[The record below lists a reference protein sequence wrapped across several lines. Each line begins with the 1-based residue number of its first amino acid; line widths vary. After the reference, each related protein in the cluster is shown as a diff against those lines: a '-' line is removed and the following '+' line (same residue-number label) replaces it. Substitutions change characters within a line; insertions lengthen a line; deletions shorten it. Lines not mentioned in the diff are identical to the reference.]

1 MSNPR
6 KKRRNFSPE
15 SRSKVALAALREELT
30 IAELAKKYELHPNQ
44 ITQWKKQA
52 IDNMQ
57 QLFVRKNQVDGME
70 VKDNEEK
77 LLHIRNLRCQAACAT
92 KNFFPVTR
100 SVKVSKIS

>member
-15 SRSKVALAALREELT
+15 FRSKVALAALREELT

-44 ITQWKKQA
+44 IAQWKKRA

-57 QLFVRKNQVDGME
+57 QLFVRKNQADE
-70 VKDNEEK
+70 TQTEFNEEK
-77 LLHIRNLRCQAACAT
+77 LHAKIGQQAVEIDFLKKAQGL
-92 KNFFPVTR
+92 
-100 SVKVSKIS
+100 